1 MICVLVSAYNQDGYL
16 VDTLIWNCFWLAIRM
31 KKNIEPRIYS
41 DFRVA
46 FVPKP
51 LVAYEIRCFFT

>member
-1 MICVLVSAYNQDGYL
+1 MICVLVSACNQDGYL
-16 VDTLIWNCFWLAIRM
+16 VDMLIRNCFWLAVRM
-31 KKNIEPRIYS
+31 KKNLKPRIYS

-51 LVAYEIRCFFT
+51 LVAYEISCFFT